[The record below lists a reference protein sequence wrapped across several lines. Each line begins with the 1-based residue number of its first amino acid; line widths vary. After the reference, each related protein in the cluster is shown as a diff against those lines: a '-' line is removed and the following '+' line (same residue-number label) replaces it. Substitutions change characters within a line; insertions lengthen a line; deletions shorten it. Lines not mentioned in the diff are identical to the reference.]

1 MTEIQKRI
9 EKLKIQLEWLE
20 SKCRLFKADLIREK
34 ILISSQEI
42 ILGTLE
48 NSLFNLKKQGIVSS
62 IREFDKIKKEIAVL
76 TNRMQLSAQIIKHYE
91 FNLQQAED
99 DVKATK
105 DLICFLEQHP
115 SSKTNVIPFKRAN
128 DDKQTK

>member
-9 EKLKIQLEWLE
+9 AKLQIQLEWLE
-20 SKCRLFKADLIREK
+20 SKCHLFKADLIREK
-34 ILISSQEI
+34 ILISSQEMM
-42 ILGTLE
+42 LKTLE
-48 NSLFNLKKQGIVSS
+48 NSLSNLKKQGIVSS

-105 DLICFLEQHP
+105 DLIRFLEQHP
-115 SSKTNVIPFKRAN
+115 SSKTNVIPFKRAI